1 MVPYEVP
8 LTASAPKILGRMR
21 RNPRDW
27 RIEDL
32 RTVARR
38 FGIDVDHGTGSHVVV
53 RQSRAGRLCVPARRP
68 IKPVYIR
75 LFLGRIDRLE
85 ESHEED

>member
-1 MVPYEVP
+1 MVPFMP
-8 LTASAPKILGRMR
+8 SASNILARMR

-32 RTVARR
+32 TTVAKR
-38 FGIDVDHGTGSHVVV
+38 FGIDVDHGATSHVVF
-53 RQSRAGRLCVPARRP
+53 RHSRAGRLCVPARRP

-75 LFLGRIDRLE
+75 LFLEMIDRLE
-85 ESHEED
+85 ESHAED

>member
-1 MVPYEVP
+1 
-8 LTASAPKILGRMR
+8 MR
-21 RNPRDW
+21 RNLRDW

-38 FGIDVDHGTGSHVVV
+38 FGIDVDHSATSYVVV

-68 IKPVYIR
+68 IKPVYVR
-75 LFLGRIDRLE
+75 LFLEMIDRLE

>member
-1 MVPYEVP
+1 MVPFMP
-8 LTASAPKILGRMR
+8 SASKILARMR

-38 FGIDVDHGTGSHVVV
+38 FGIDVDHGATSHVVV
-53 RQSRAGRLCVPARRP
+53 RQSRAGRALCP
-68 IKPVYIR
+68 
-75 LFLGRIDRLE
+75 GTSTD
-85 ESHEED
+85 